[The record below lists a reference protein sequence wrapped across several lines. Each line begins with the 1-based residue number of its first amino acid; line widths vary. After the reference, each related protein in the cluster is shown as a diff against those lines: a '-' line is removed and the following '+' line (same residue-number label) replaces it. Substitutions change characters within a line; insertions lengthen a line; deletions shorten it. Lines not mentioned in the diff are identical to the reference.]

1 MISGWLYECSNVWT
15 SQIHE
20 WILFPLSLSDFNTSG
35 WIGWWESHRWLTFWR
50 SNWNYSNFDNHLWD
64 PNFELVRK
72 RWQLLKMYIANSCRR
87 VQGAMLYS
95 CKLDVFFFFFAS
107 HLGYPNNLF
116 TNAII
121 HWNLTS
127 IVGNVP
133 LYRRVDSQFALVE
146 EWTKGRKEFS
156 VIFNKKSSMC
166 QSVFLNQQEAMKC
179 RKAFHI

>member
-1 MISGWLYECSNVWT
+1 MISRWLYECSNVWT
-15 SQIHE
+15 SQIHK

-50 SNWNYSNFDNHLWD
+50 PNWNYSNFDNHLWD

-72 RWQLLKMYIANSCRR
+72 KWQLWKCISLILAAEFRVRCFTAANW
-87 VQGAMLYS
+87 M
-95 CKLDVFFFFFAS
+95 FFFCFFFAS
-107 HLGYPNNLF
+107 QLGYPNNLF

-133 LYRRVDSQFALVE
+133 LYRRVDSQLALVVE
-146 EWTKGRKEFS
+146 EWTKSRKEFS
-156 VIFNKKSSMC
+156 VIFNKK
-166 QSVFLNQQEAMKC
+166 
-179 RKAFHI
+179 